1 MMFINNLYFAS
12 VFSKVYEH
20 LSISITSVIIGSLL
34 AIPVGILLSQ
44 NKKLSA
50 IFVGVCSILQT
61 IPSLALLAIMVPIL
75 GVGKKPAIWALV
87 IYSLLPILR
96 NTVIGMQNVDP
107 NIIDAAKGMGFSR
120 FQIIF
125 KVQLPLAVSTI
136 FTGVRLSTTYV
147 ITWATI
153 ASYVGAGGLGDY
165 IFAGLNNYNINL
177 IILGTISIT
186 FMTLLVDFILAKVET
201 KILIRVN
208 KVGDNYAN
216 S

>member
-1 MMFINNLYFAS
+1 MIINKLYFAS
-12 VFSKVYEH
+12 LFTKIFEH
-20 LSISITSVIIGSLL
+20 LSISIISVIIGCLI
-34 AIPVGILLSQ
+34 AIPIGIIISQ
-44 NKKLSA
+44 DKRVST
-50 IFVGVCSILQT
+50 IFVGISSILQT

-96 NTVIGMQNVDP
+96 NTVIGMQNVDS

-147 ITWATI
+147 ITWTTI

-186 FMTLLVDFILAKVET
+186 LMTLLVDFILAKVET
-201 KILIRVN
+201 KVLISVN
-208 KVGDNYAN
+208 KEGDNYAN
-216 S
+216 I